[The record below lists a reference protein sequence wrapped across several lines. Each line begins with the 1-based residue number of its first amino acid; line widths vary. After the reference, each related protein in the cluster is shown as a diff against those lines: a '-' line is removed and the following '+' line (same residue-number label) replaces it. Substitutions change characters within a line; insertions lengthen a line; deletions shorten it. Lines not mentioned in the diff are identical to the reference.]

1 MAVKASQQTGGTA
14 EWTCGVKSQDAQD
27 FTLRGDQSLLT
38 ASWNLCLSF
47 VVHVRSD
54 ESVGRMNSPAAQ
66 ENHSDCADDQS
77 THPAAIVWN
86 RHEIVV
92 RSQGDSVPKAGEVTT
107 SA

>member
-1 MAVKASQQTGGTA
+1 M
-14 EWTCGVKSQDAQD
+14 KSQDAQD

-77 THPAAIVWN
+77 THPAAIVFKQTRN
-86 RHEIVV
+86 RDAQ
-92 RSQGDSVPKAGEVTT
+92 QGDSVPKAGEVTT
-107 SA
+107 GA